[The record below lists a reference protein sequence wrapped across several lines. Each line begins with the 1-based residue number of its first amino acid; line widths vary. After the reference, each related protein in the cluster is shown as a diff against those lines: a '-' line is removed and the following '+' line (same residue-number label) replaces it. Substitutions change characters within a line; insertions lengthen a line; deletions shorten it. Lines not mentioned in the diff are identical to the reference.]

1 MFEFKSC
8 SRWWHCK
15 KIYLM
20 TLMFSSIWLNFRPFP
35 FIWLNFSSHRAL
47 QYSVISHIQRNP
59 TNHCKQCGHIA
70 PTHDRQ
76 LVASFGRRLHG
87 AAGYTLRRLR
97 SPLWLHSL
105 PVTLAAGYALRPCDT
120 LRRLHCPPVTL
131 SALVTLSADYTVCR
145 LHSLSR
151 LLSPPSPED
160 QSLSGCLKLYIFHSK
175 VSSLNFYHP

>member
-1 MFEFKSC
+1 
-8 SRWWHCK
+8 
-15 KIYLM
+15 
-20 TLMFSSIWLNFRPFP
+20 MFSSIWLNFRPFP
-35 FIWLNFSSHRAL
+35 FIWLSFSSHRAL

-131 SALVTLSADYTVCR
+131 SASYALRPGDTLRRLHCLPVTLSVPFALTPLPGGSVSEWVSEIVYF
-145 LHSLSR
+145 SLKSKQSEF
-151 LLSPPSPED
+151 LSPIARYQNLYPSER
-160 QSLSGCLKLYIFHSK
+160 SVWI
-175 VSSLNFYHP
+175 